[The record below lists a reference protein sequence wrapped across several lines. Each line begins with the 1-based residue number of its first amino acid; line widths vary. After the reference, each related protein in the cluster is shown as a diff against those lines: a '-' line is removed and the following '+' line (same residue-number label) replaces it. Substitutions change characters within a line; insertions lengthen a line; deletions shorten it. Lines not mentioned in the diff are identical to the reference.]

1 MNYNL
6 ERFITAQ
13 DSCFADVIVEL
24 KVGWKKTHWMW
35 FVFPQLEGLGRSS
48 TARFYGIS
56 GQEEAVAYLENDILR
71 ERLVEC
77 AEILLAVNHRS
88 LFEIFG
94 NPDQIKFCSS
104 MTLFEAVRP
113 DMATFSD
120 CLAKYCDGK
129 RDLETLRLLNIQE

>member
-1 MNYNL
+1 MNYNF
-6 ERFITAQ
+6 EHFITAQ
-13 DSCFADVIVEL
+13 DSCFADVIAEL
-24 KVGWKKTHWMW
+24 KAGRKKTHWMW

-56 GQEEAVAYLENDILR
+56 GQEEASAYLENDILR

-77 AEILLAVNHRS
+77 AEIVLAVNHRS
-88 LFEIFG
+88 LVEIFG
-94 NPDQIKFCSS
+94 NPDQYKFCSS

-129 RDLETLRLLNIQE
+129 RDPKTLGLLNIKE

>member
-1 MNYNL
+1 M
-6 ERFITAQ
+6 A
-13 DSCFADVIVEL
+13 
-24 KVGWKKTHWMW
+24 H
-35 FVFPQLEGLGRSS
+35 
-48 TARFYGIS
+48 
-56 GQEEAVAYLENDILR
+56 LENDILR

-77 AEILLAVNHRS
+77 AEIVLSVNHRS

-113 DMATFSD
+113 DIATFSD

-129 RDLETLRLLNIQE
+129 HDLETLGLLNIKE